1 MTRRADLKQDSL
13 LRILDAASR
22 RLRGEGLEGAAI
34 APVMKDAGLTHG
46 AFYSHFA
53 NKEELAEAAFRHALV
68 DGRPRWMRHAGH
80 GSWADRVMGL
90 ARYYL
95 GPKHRD
101 RLAESCPFSAI
112 GAQAARA
119 PEAFRQ
125 AYEQELRKSL
135 NAIGG
140 APTDADAEHDRYD
153 EAIALMA
160 VCVGGLTLSR
170 AVADPAFSDRILKV
184 AQDAAATL
192 AERAEQAA

>member
-1 MTRRADLKQDSL
+1 
-13 LRILDAASR
+13 
-22 RLRGEGLEGAAI
+22 
-34 APVMKDAGLTHG
+34 
-46 AFYSHFA
+46 
-53 NKEELAEAAFRHALV
+53 
-68 DGRPRWMRHAGH
+68 
-80 GSWADRVMGL
+80 MGL

-112 GAQAARA
+112 GAQAGRA
-119 PEAFRQ
+119 PEPFRK
-125 AYEQELRKSL
+125 AYEQELKKSL

-140 APTDADAEHDRYD
+140 APTDAAQEHDRYD

-184 AQDAAATL
+184 AQDAAAAL